1 MGLCCSGHGAVMS
14 ETAFVFEGNA
24 YIGKGSH
31 SKVFRAKH
39 KASGD
44 VVAIKMIVKDAARHE
59 WQHEVSVMKMLDV
72 HPNVIEL
79 KGTYET
85 DGAYSEEIARKFT
98 RDTLLALEFL
108 HDQGIVHGDLKPENL
123 LVTSKHAQKARVKLA
138 DFSMAAIISAKRLVD
153 KDGLT
158 WAYCAPEVLGAADD
172 DAPYAANSKRD
183 MWSVGVILYIM
194 LSAMHPFDPN
204 GRAIVAGILTFQM
217 VNLETM
223 GWVDVSTDAKDL
235 IRRLLCRDPTK
246 RLSAKEALQHPWFAH
261 ESAPTLP
268 LQCSLRG
275 GLNVYVRSMHAR
287 FRELWGAAMNTHDD
301 HDLLDDDSDSIKSTK
316 YRLDQTGKNEN
327 ARRRAVQKLGSEDI
341 ANEYSEKFNALSR
354 SIKDPEFVVADE
366 MIKDLLMKDFSQNEI
381 RQLLHVGCGRIIR
394 VEKEYKLGIK
404 PTAEEVAA
412 KEATRTAPWGGK
424 KAKEKRARTTTS
436 ALEAQYSRLE
446 VLNMKSLKS
455 LHLMLR
461 DRRTPHAQF
470 KHFADRLMRILA
482 EESLASCAMEYATVW
497 TPTGAEY
504 SGMVP
509 TNNVCAVSIIR
520 AGDALLDAVL
530 HCVPSIAVGTSL
542 TRHQFLAYHIEG
554 KILIQR
560 NENTIEKSPILFY
573 SKLPPRIA
581 GYGRVLLV
589 DPMLATGGSA
599 KLAIQT
605 LINAGVEE
613 QNIVF
618 ANVVACPHGIH
629 AVFEEF
635 PHIKIVTSALDPDL
649 NEYKYI
655 VPGLGDYGDRYYNT
669 LL

>member
-85 DGAYSEEIARKFT
+85 DEFVCVVMEYASGGELFQLLIRDGAYSEEIARKFT

-158 WAYCAPEVLGAADD
+158 WAYCAPEVLGAAED

-204 GRAIVAGILTFQM
+204 GRYSKEAIVAGILTFQM

-287 FRELWGAAMNTHDD
+287 FRSVVVAIA
-301 HDLLDDDSDSIKSTK
+301 
-316 YRLDQTGKNEN
+316 
-327 ARRRAVQKLGSEDI
+327 ARRFSSIHKKADDTSTLIKPEDVVVTHQAVIRQETMEPIHEPNS
-341 ANEYSEKFNALSR
+341 
-354 SIKDPEFVVADE
+354 
-366 MIKDLLMKDFSQNEI
+366 SQNRETT
-381 RQLLHVGCGRIIR
+381 
-394 VEKEYKLGIK
+394 
-404 PTAEEVAA
+404 PPPSPDSAA
-412 KEATRTAPWGGK
+412 ASAAT
-424 KAKEKRARTTTS
+424 
-436 ALEAQYSRLE
+436 
-446 VLNMKSLKS
+446 
-455 LHLMLR
+455 
-461 DRRTPHAQF
+461 TP
-470 KHFADRLMRILA
+470 
-482 EESLASCAMEYATVW
+482 
-497 TPTGAEY
+497 
-504 SGMVP
+504 VP
-509 TNNVCAVSIIR
+509 
-520 AGDALLDAVL
+520 
-530 HCVPSIAVGTSL
+530 
-542 TRHQFLAYHIEG
+542 
-554 KILIQR
+554 
-560 NENTIEKSPILFY
+560 
-573 SKLPPRIA
+573 PP
-581 GYGRVLLV
+581 
-589 DPMLATGGSA
+589 
-599 KLAIQT
+599 
-605 LINAGVEE
+605 
-613 QNIVF
+613 
-618 ANVVACPHGIH
+618 
-629 AVFEEF
+629 
-635 PHIKIVTSALDPDL
+635 
-649 NEYKYI
+649 
-655 VPGLGDYGDRYYNT
+655 
-669 LL
+669 